1 MIAIE
6 TEEPEHTEF
15 DVRTSLSAAVKS
27 PLRKVR
33 FRKMH
38 ISLAPIDQQLKT
50 PCLNISKSQT

>member
-50 PCLNISKSQT
+50 PS